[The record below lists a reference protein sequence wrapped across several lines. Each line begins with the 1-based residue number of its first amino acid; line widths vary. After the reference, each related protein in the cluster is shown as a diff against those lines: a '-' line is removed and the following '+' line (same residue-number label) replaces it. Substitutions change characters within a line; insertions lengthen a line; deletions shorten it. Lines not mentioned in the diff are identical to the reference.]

1 MPEPILDDASEAAT
15 GTISSN
21 TASLLSFTSKKRTVI
36 INNRSGQTAYFK
48 FNDAASPTVSNTAYD
63 VALSDGGAMTMDT
76 VNVANVSVYVAA
88 TSGIRVVGWK

>member
-15 GTISSN
+15 GTILSN
-21 TASLLSFTSKKRTVI
+21 TASLLSFTNKKRTVI

-48 FNDAASPTVSNTAYD
+48 FNDAESPTVSNTAYD